1 MIMTLGGYWPP
12 LSKVEIAEVGG
23 GTNEL
28 FFVTFFLLLFLLRT
42 WNQNF
47 FSLTRGK
54 ILQCSPYHCRQLG
67 GTQTKTLPLPP
78 IEAQSIDMTISPN
91 KLAMITRRKCG
102 RRGDELTMRATK
114 LTSNNGDRQHD
125 GNAATLPAMDG
136 TVATVMDG
144 ATATWRQR

>member
-1 MIMTLGGYWPP
+1 MDIGHHRQKWKSPILGVARIVLRDVFLASIFLAY
-12 LSKVEIAEVGG
+12 VEPK
-23 GTNEL
+23 
-28 FFVTFFLLLFLLRT
+28 LFL
-42 WNQNF
+42 
-47 FSLTRGK
+47 LTRGK
-54 ILQCSPYHCRQLG
+54 ILQCSPYHCCQLG